1 MKWCSATRRTTSYYG
16 SQLNSILVA
25 PCALLPLTTHLAPI
39 PPVPPSGWQ
48 GNLDLKFSHQGNRT
62 LLARASAQAPYKV
75 QRPFYPEGDVC
86 HVVTLHTAGGIV
98 GGDRLSSKI
107 HLEPNSHALLT
118 TATAGKIYRSA
129 GNESSLTTHIQVAA
143 GACLEW
149 LPQETI
155 VFDGAIARQHNRIE
169 LAAGALWMGWEI
181 TRFGRTA
188 RGERFASGEW
198 RSRTEVWQEGR
209 PLWIDPQ
216 WLQGGSGMLDS
227 LHGLAGCPVVGSFA
241 MIGQDISPDFVDTA
255 RQLWQSRPLAETL
268 TPGSTV
274 PQAAPVAQAGV
285 TQLRQGM
292 LCRYRGHST
301 LEARRWFITVW
312 DQARQQLLNRLPYH
326 PRVW

>member
-1 MKWCSATRRTTSYYG
+1 M
-16 SQLNSILVA
+16 
-25 PCALLPLTTHLAPI
+25 TTHLALITPA
-39 PPVPPSGWQ
+39 PTSSWQ
-48 GNLDLKFSHQGNRT
+48 GNLDLKFSRQGERT
-62 LLARASAQAPYKV
+62 LLARASVQAPYKV

-98 GGDRLSSKI
+98 GGDRLSSNI
-107 HLEPNSHALLT
+107 HLEPGSHALLT

-129 GNESSLTTHIQVAA
+129 GEESSLTTRVQVAA

-169 LAAGALWMGWEI
+169 LAAGALWIGWEI

-188 RGERFASGEW
+188 RGERFARGEW

-216 WLQGGSGMLDS
+216 WLQGGSEMLDS

-241 MIGQDISPDFVDTA
+241 MVGQDVSADLVDAA
-255 RQLWQSRPLAETL
+255 RQLWQSRPSAETL
-268 TPGSTV
+268 TPGSTI
-274 PQAAPVAQAGV
+274 PQPAPPAQAGV
-285 TQLRQGM
+285 TRLRRGM

-301 LEARRWFITVW
+301 LEARRWFTNVW
-312 DQARQQLLNRLPYH
+312 NQARQGLLSRPACH